1 MLPAIS
7 SESRLTRLQPATT
20 LAEIAQTLVAEPL
33 ETIADQKAFY
43 REEIQ
48 KQRGIDRIGRIRLGL
63 QDAVTANRPYKAFVM
78 GHPGVG
84 KTTEL
89 WRLIQGMNAQFRP
102 IYLSVTDELNP
113 GTLRFYDVLLLILI
127 RLVHEASLPHV
138 IGFEDHDL
146 GVLLDR
152 VRGQL
157 ATKWTKHLRTDA
169 KDFGIGIDFPFL
181 KLSGSI
187 KQGRL
192 RQKGEDEYEISFV
205 SDLVELINDVL
216 NECNRLLM
224 KNKGQR
230 WLIVL
235 EDFEKIGLAP
245 AAIRDIFIGLRPALQ
260 DLNANLLITIP
271 LWLHYSED
279 ASVILPA
286 TFQSHVL
293 PDIAV
298 YKQDHSVDTD
308 VTDALADV
316 VDARLDPSLLD
327 DGVMRQCAVAS
338 GGNLRDLFTLLR
350 DAMLSARLRGAD
362 SGAGTI
368 SRKDAHQAIV
378 SLRNEYKQ
386 KLGITGQNKDEISL
400 QEKLTKLVD
409 IYERKNPT
417 AEVPNPVLYLLL
429 RQRCILQYN
438 GEMWMGV
445 HPLVVD
451 LLIEFGKLDAGSPG
465 GSLP

>member
-1 MLPAIS
+1 
-7 SESRLTRLQPATT
+7 
-20 LAEIAQTLVAEPL
+20 
-33 ETIADQKAFY
+33 
-43 REEIQ
+43 
-48 KQRGIDRIGRIRLGL
+48 
-63 QDAVTANRPYKAFVM
+63 
-78 GHPGVG
+78 
-84 KTTEL
+84 
-89 WRLIQGMNAQFRP
+89 
-102 IYLSVTDELNP
+102 
-113 GTLRFYDVLLLILI
+113 
-127 RLVHEASLPHV
+127 
-138 IGFEDHDL
+138 
-146 GVLLDR
+146 
-152 VRGQL
+152 
-157 ATKWTKHLRTDA
+157 
-169 KDFGIGIDFPFL
+169 
-181 KLSGSI
+181 
-187 KQGRL
+187 
-192 RQKGEDEYEISFV
+192 
-205 SDLVELINDVL
+205 
-216 NECNRLLM
+216 M

-316 VDARLDPSLLD
+316 VYARLDPSLLD
-327 DGVMRQCAVAS
+327 EGVMLQCAVAS

-350 DAMLSARLRGAD
+350 GAMLSPRLRG
-362 SGAGTI
+362 GGTI
-368 SRKDAHQAIV
+368 TRNDAQEAIV

-386 KLGITGQNKDEISL
+386 KLGTTGQSKEETSL
-400 QEKLTKLVD
+400 QDKLAKLVD

-417 AEVPNPVLYLLL
+417 AEIPNPVLYLLL

-451 LLIEFGKLDAGSPG
+451 LLIEFGKLEAGSPG